1 MNSRRL
7 PGKVLKKICEKP
19 ILEILID
26 RLRHSKKIN
35 DTIIATSKSKKDI
48 QIVNFCKKKKINF
61 FRGSEKNVLKRLVQ
75 TGEFYKATIIV
86 QLTGD
91 NPFIDPE
98 MIDYMINFFVK
109 RKKIDYLTNNGLG
122 NFKFRSVPIGLDVQI
137 YYFKHL
143 KKIFKLAKRKDLKE
157 HPSLYFYREGKK
169 KFKLHN
175 IILPKK
181 FYIDKSYRLT
191 LDEHED
197 YLLLK
202 KIYSYFKKIKNIMF
216 NVKDISLFLKKNP
229 ELTKINE
236 KIPQKI
242 VRIKI

>member
-1 MNSRRL
+1 
-7 PGKVLKKICEKP
+7 
-19 ILEILID
+19 
-26 RLRHSKKIN
+26 
-35 DTIIATSKSKKDI
+35 
-48 QIVNFCKKKKINF
+48 
-61 FRGSEKNVLKRLVQ
+61 
-75 TGEFYKATIIV
+75 
-86 QLTGD
+86 
-91 NPFIDPE
+91 